1 MTHLIVSGCKVE
13 VLLVRDMFDKNG
25 KKDSKPKGVARPCGA
40 LKLKPFICQR
50 VKEQCS
56 LSSLSMSHVGND
68 REVRFEGGI
77 HEVSVLSPRGNEVSL
92 TLIPAHCCSLTSLCK
107 SFLSN
112 KYRYEIITT
121 RSSGP
126 FQKFSTMVLDR

>member
-1 MTHLIVSGCKVE
+1 MSSLSTRQREPLVEGGGVTMAHLIVSGCKVE

-56 LSSLSMSHVGND
+56 LSSLSTRQ
-68 REVRFEGGI
+68 REPLLEGGG
-77 HEVSVLSPRGNEVSL
+77 EEREKFKYAKRTSV
-92 TLIPAHCCSLTSLCK
+92 
-107 SFLSN
+107 
-112 KYRYEIITT
+112 
-121 RSSGP
+121 
-126 FQKFSTMVLDR
+126 

>member
-1 MTHLIVSGCKVE
+1 MAAVTMTHLIVSACKVE

-56 LSSLSMSHVGND
+56 LSSLSTSQ
-68 REVRFEGGI
+68 RAPLLEGGGR
-77 HEVSVLSPRGNEVSL
+77 EGKSP
-92 TLIPAHCCSLTSLCK
+92 PPPPPPPPPPCSLC
-107 SFLSN
+107 
-112 KYRYEIITT
+112 
-121 RSSGP
+121 
-126 FQKFSTMVLDR
+126 